1 MSENL
6 INVLYA
12 LVEFCETALETAQEK
27 DNSNDKNSKILED
40 VRNLSDRLHNKD
52 VDSLKESDFLTIYV
66 GLTTL
71 TPFLSNKIKELE
83 KTVSTYNSM
92 KQIIREEL
100 TQEQGTNMQILIDK
114 LEKSIS

>member
-6 INVLYA
+6 IKVLYA

-27 DNSNDKNSKILED
+27 DNSNDKNSKVLED
-40 VRNLSDRLHNKD
+40 VRNLSDRLYNKD
-52 VDSLKESDFLTIYV
+52 VNSLKESDFLTIYV

-71 TPFLSNKIKELE
+71 IPFLSNKIKELE
-83 KTVSTYNSM
+83 KTVNTYNSM
-92 KQIIREEL
+92 KQVIREEL